1 MTDDS
6 SNSELERQS
15 SPWLEDVDV
24 IRRTR
29 LDEDVNVDVCV
40 IGAGI
45 AGMTTAYLLA
55 CEGASVAV
63 VERSGVGSGETGR
76 TTAHLTNVMD
86 DTLSDLERAFGRD
99 GMRLI
104 VESHGAAID
113 CIETVVSAEGID
125 CDFERLDGYLFL
137 PPHGALSV
145 LETELDCAHA
155 IGWDAVEMVP
165 RAPLR
170 SFDTGPCLRFPRQ
183 GQFHPMQY
191 LAGLVSALERRG
203 GRLYTETHVNA
214 VSGGSRPSVRADS
227 GRCVHAGAVVVA
239 TNAPI
244 HDNLQIHFKQTPY
257 RTYVI
262 GMRVERGAVPK
273 ALYWD
278 TPHPYHYVRLQRLG
292 PEHELLIVGG
302 EDHRSGEEDD
312 GQERFQMLEDWTR
325 ERFPAG
331 ETLFCWSG
339 QVMEPSD
346 GPGFIGR
353 DLLDQQHV
361 YLVTGDS
368 GQGMTHGTV
377 AGILLT
383 DLIAGRSNPWSSVY
397 DPTRFPLQSTTWYQ
411 DAVDQLWH
419 YAELFTSGD
428 VDYADAID
436 TGEGAVVR
444 RGLEKL
450 AVYRDEQGVLREFS
464 AICPHL
470 GCVVAWNSAE
480 AVWNCPCHGSRF
492 FSDGTVAGGP
502 ARTGLCRNTSGRI
515 RSLQR

>member
-1 MTDDS
+1 
-6 SNSELERQS
+6 
-15 SPWLEDVDV
+15 
-24 IRRTR
+24 
-29 LDEDVNVDVCV
+29 
-40 IGAGI
+40 
-45 AGMTTAYLLA
+45 
-55 CEGASVAV
+55 VAI

-86 DTLSDLERAFGRD
+86 DRLRDLERSFGRE

-113 CIETVVSAEGID
+113 CIETIAAREGID
-125 CDFERLDGYLFL
+125 CAFERLDGYLFV
-137 PPHGALSV
+137 PPHGEPSV
-145 LETELDCAHA
+145 LEEELDCTRA
-155 IGWDAVEMVP
+155 IGWGEVEMVA

-170 SFDTGPCLRFPRQ
+170 TFDTGPCLRFPRQ
-183 GQFHPMQY
+183 AQFHPMKY
-191 LAGLVSALERRG
+191 LAGLVSAFERSG
-203 GRLYTETHVNA
+203 GRIYTDTHVNA
-214 VSGGSRPSVRADS
+214 VSGGCTARVQADS
-227 GRCVHAGAVVVA
+227 GRAVRAGAVVVA
-239 TNAPI
+239 TNTPI

-257 RTYVI
+257 RTYVV
-262 GMRVERGAVPK
+262 GMRVERGAVPR

-278 TPHPYHYVRLQRLG
+278 TPHPYHYVRLQNLT

-302 EDHRSGEEDD
+302 EDHRVGEEDD
-312 GQERFQMLEDWTR
+312 GEERFRTLEQWTR
-325 ERFPAG
+325 ERFPADQ
-331 ETLFCWSG
+331 TLFCWSG
-339 QVMEPSD
+339 QVFEPSD

-377 AGILLT
+377 AGMLVT

-397 DPTRFPLQSTTWYQ
+397 DPTRVPLQSTAWYQ
-411 DAVDQLWH
+411 DALDELWH

-436 TGEGAVVR
+436 KGEGAVIR

-450 AVYRDEQGVLREFS
+450 AVYRDEQGALHEFS

-470 GCVVAWNSAE
+470 GCVVQWNSAE
-480 AVWNCPCHGSRF
+480 ALWNCPCHGSRF

-502 ARTGLCRNTSGRI
+502 ARASLCRNTSGYI
-515 RSLQR
+515 RSVQR